1 MGDAVDP
8 SPHCRPGRW
17 EAAPHR
23 LFFQVFWDKFALD
36 SNGIF
41 WTHRRSTPS
50 PPTGNRRVG
59 QPSQLLPP
67 RLPAPEGGP
76 SKVASGSAWSNEM
89 RQNCFREKVSQSC
102 GIFEGLGFALQNAG
116 QKIRLDLCVFGT
128 VRDKVWGKSAP
139 PPPATPLLGVI
150 LGNPFY
156 EPFLFALRQWVE
168 GEPSWRPTT
177 LQPRPE
183 RPNTMAKPS
192 GYQKPNE
199 LRKRVC

>member
-1 MGDAVDP
+1 MCTGRVCWHSVLPTP
-8 SPHCRPGRW
+8 SPPQRHIPRQLLSRSWDRPAEWESRNTNAHVLWVMRSTPPPTAVPVGGRPPPT
-17 EAAPHR
+17 A
-23 LFFQVFWDKFALD
+23 FFFRFFWDKFALD

-41 WTHRRSTPS
+41 WTHRRSTP

-67 RLPAPEGGP
+67 RLPPPEGGP
-76 SKVASGSAWSNEM
+76 SKVASGPAWSNEM

-139 PPPATPLLGVI
+139 PPPP
-150 LGNPFY
+150 PH
-156 EPFLFALRQWVE
+156 
-168 GEPSWRPTT
+168 SW
-177 LQPRPE
+177 
-183 RPNTMAKPS
+183 
-192 GYQKPNE
+192 G
-199 LRKRVC
+199 